1 MNDEPIGELLEAFEQ
16 LLEHAKRE
24 SLVITQLITAMK
36 KGERLSEGAL
46 LDYEQQIAN
55 ASKSHAELAAMIA
68 RFWSQI
74 GQSGPSSLH

>member
-1 MNDEPIGELLEAFEQ
+1 MADNALTELLEAFEQ
-16 LLEHAKRE
+16 LLEHAKRA

-55 ASKSHAELAAMIA
+55 ASRSHAELDAMIA

-74 GQSGPSSLH
+74 GQSGPNSLH